1 MCLKTSPSL
10 PGSLKPTETG
20 FYYLNS
26 RYYNPEVGRFLNA
39 DAFASTDIS
48 GVLSTNMFA
57 YCENNPV
64 MRSDE
69 DGEFWNV
76 VVGALVGRL
85 VSAAE
90 NIASGFA
97 TMCKSALDKVGKGL
111 FSLFFGARNK
121 SAVNPHREVR
131 IHAFGG

>member
-1 MCLKTSPSL
+1 MQP
-10 PGSLKPTETG
+10 
-20 FYYLNS
+20 
-26 RYYNPEVGRFLNA
+26 RYYDAETCRFINA
-39 DAFASTDIS
+39 DGQLNE
-48 GVLSTNMFA
+48 GVLGYNMFA